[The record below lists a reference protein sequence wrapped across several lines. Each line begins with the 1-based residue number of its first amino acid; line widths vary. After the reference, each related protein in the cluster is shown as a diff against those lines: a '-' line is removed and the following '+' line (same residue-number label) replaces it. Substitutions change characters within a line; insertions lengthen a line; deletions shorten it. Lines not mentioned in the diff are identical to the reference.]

1 MLDQIPSPLDRETP
15 TAYADRVG
23 QWYSSV
29 QAEDYRK
36 RHGQF
41 FTPIEVAKFMARMVE
56 SNQTSVKILD
66 PGAGTGIL
74 TCAVC
79 ERLASLPQ
87 KPHQI
92 TIHAYEQ
99 DSMLIIA
106 LRRVLNFLQG
116 HLEASGISTSIVVS
130 NEDFVLKY
138 GECLFPST
146 PMLPSSVPPVYF
158 DLAISN
164 PPYFKLPK
172 TDPRAKAASAIVYGQ
187 PNIYA
192 IFMAIS
198 ASLLAPGGQ
207 LIFITPRSFASG
219 LYFKRFRGYFFSK
232 MRPKTIHLF
241 DSRKESFRRDRIL
254 QENIIIEA
262 RKQDNWASHNLRQTV
277 DISSSNGNDD
287 LLSAKPTRTD
297 LSVVLDMSSQHK
309 VLKIPT
315 TRSQVEIIDIFESWT
330 GSLNAYGLEISTGP
344 VVPFRA
350 LAFLSDQGC
359 IQTTHAPLIWMQSVK
374 PMKLTW
380 PVRLLK
386 KSQYI
391 QVDRQTLPLLVSN
404 KTYVLLRRMSAKEEN
419 RRLTAAVLPQD
430 AIRSPLLGIENH
442 LNYIHRPDGDLSR
455 EEAWG
460 LAALYN
466 SEFFDTYFRVLN
478 GNTQVSATELRM
490 IPLPD
495 LSAIVEI
502 GHRIAGSSGAE
513 RKIDRV
519 VYSVL
524 FEPALKGRAHG
535 ED

>member
-1 MLDQIPSPLDRETP
+1 MLDQIPSPLDHEAP

-29 QAEDYRK
+29 QTEDYRK
-36 RHGQF
+36 KHGQF
-41 FTPIEVAKFMARMVE
+41 FTPVEVAQFMARLVE
-56 SNQTSVKILD
+56 SNQTAVKILD

-99 DSMLIIA
+99 DPTLIIA
-106 LRRVLNFLQG
+106 LRRVLGLLQE
-116 HLEASGISTSIVVS
+116 HLEASGISTSVVVS

-146 PMLPSSVPPVYF
+146 PMLPSSTPPMYF

-172 TDPRAKAASAIVYGQ
+172 TDPRAKAAVAIVYGQ

-192 IFMAIS
+192 IFMAIA

-207 LIFITPRSFASG
+207 LVFITPRSFASG
-219 LYFKRFRGYFFSK
+219 LYFKRFRDYFFSK
-232 MRPKTIHLF
+232 VRPETIHLF
-241 DSRKESFRRDRIL
+241 DSRKESFRRDKIL
-254 QENIIIEA
+254 QENIIIGA
-262 RKQDNWASHNLRQTV
+262 RKQEDWALHNQKQTV
-277 DISSSNGNDD
+277 DISSSNGNGD
-287 LLSAKPTRTD
+287 LLSAKPARMS
-297 LSVVLDMSSQHK
+297 LNVILDMTSQHK
-309 VLKIPT
+309 ALKIPT
-315 TRSQVEIIDIFESWT
+315 TRSQIEVIEIFESWS

-344 VVPFRA
+344 VVPFRT

-359 IQTTHAPLIWMQSVK
+359 IQTTHAPVIWMQSVR
-374 PMKLTW
+374 PMRMTW
-380 PVRLLK
+380 PARLLK
-386 KSQYI
+386 KPQYI
-391 QVDRQTLPLLVSN
+391 QVDRQTLPLLVPN
-404 KTYVLLRRMSAKEEN
+404 KTYVLLRRMSAKEED
-419 RRLTAAVLPQD
+419 RRLTAAVVTQD

-442 LNYIHRPDGDLSR
+442 LNYIHRPGGDLSR

-466 SEFFDTYFRVLN
+466 SELFDTYFRVLN

-495 LSAIVEI
+495 LSAIIEI
-502 GHRIAGSSGAE
+502 GHRIAGSSVAE
-513 RKIDRV
+513 RKVDEV
-519 VYSVL
+519 VCSAL
-524 FEPALKGRAHG
+524 FEPALKGKAHE